1 MARAEIHV
9 DIFNP
14 GQVLACLGFM
24 EAAEILLGD
33 AEGGFD
39 WSTSAEVRFVL
50 KARGEENPFGVVLEF
65 LAGAEIIA
73 YAPISSAGSAEQPG
87 EEGGIEND
95 EPAES
100 DPKEAEPDEPP
111 NDSKLVQIFPAP
123 TADRMA
129 LPVRLY
135 SKNGKEIVLTHW
147 ADGSSR
153 NPFKLYSGN
162 RTAEQIVRAMS
173 KGVQSKSKKK
183 TIVFKGIQQ
192 LMDDDIQRLESSP
205 FQYIVPMGGSFN
217 FDTRGAWTSIDM
229 GFSPNEHKDL
239 CIEASP
245 VVELLAAIGLENARP
260 IRMKQRVV
268 RYAVW
273 EAMAPLMLARALIS
287 TCLALPPQRFLVFTL
302 GTSGK
307 NSIFTTATEES

>member
-1 MARAEIHV
+1 MARAEIPV

-39 WSTSAEVRFVL
+39 WSTPAEVRFIL
-50 KARGEENPFGVVLEF
+50 EAKGEDNPFGVVLEF
-65 LAGAEIIA
+65 LTGAEIIA

-87 EEGGIEND
+87 EEGGIESD

-100 DPKEAEPDEPP
+100 DTQGAEPDDPP
-111 NDSKLVQIFPAP
+111 NDGKLVQTFPAP
-123 TADRMA
+123 KGDKMA

-135 SKNGKEIVLTHW
+135 GQDGKELFLTHW

-162 RTAEQIVRAMS
+162 RTAEQIVKAMS
-173 KGVQSKSKKK
+173 KGVRAKSKKK

-192 LMDDDIQRLESSP
+192 LRDDDIQRLESNP

-229 GFSPNEHKDL
+229 GFSPNEHKEL

-260 IRMKQRVV
+260 TRMKQKEV

-273 EAMAPLMLARALIS
+273 GTMAPLMLARALIS

-307 NSIFTTATEES
+307 NKIFTTATEER